1 MRIVLTSNFS
11 PWSSYSGGGQ
21 RSTHQLASAL
31 VELGHD
37 VTVIYTAVFGRKPTP
52 TEPTPYRIKWA
63 LFFGLRGRRSSPEA
77 PECSLCSS
85 GCPGTPRREPC
96 GCSQPRRGRSAHRTV
111 GDCPSCRVCDDA
123 QVQLSPELNPE

>member
-63 LFFGLRGRRSSPEA
+63 LFFGLRGRRSSPMRPLNA
-77 PECSLCSS
+77 VSV
-85 GCPGTPRREPC
+85 RAAVRELHDESPVDVVH
-96 GCSQPRRGRSAHRTV
+96 SQGEEGALIGPWAIAHHDGQSPTV
-111 GDCPSCRVCDDA
+111 R
-123 QVQLSPELNPE
+123 